1 MLEITASW
9 EGGYRCRVPIRGF
22 EVLVD
27 EPASVAGGTDTGPT
41 PTELLLASLGACFTL
56 ALAHVARKRGRELP
70 DLRVRVRGAYRG
82 AGFDRI
88 VVEATSSEPELV
100 RSVLDQ
106 AIRSSYVSNT
116 VRGQPEIEYRVEPAV
131 PSHGQGPP
139 PRPR

>member
-27 EPASVAGGTDTGPT
+27 EPTRAGGTDTGPT

-56 ALAHVARKRGRELP
+56 AVAHVARKRGRELP
-70 DLRVRVRGAYRG
+70 DLRVRVRGRYRG

-116 VRGQPEIEYRVEPAV
+116 IRGQPEIEYRVEPAV
-131 PSHGQGPP
+131 ASHGEGPP
-139 PRPR
+139 PPRR

>member
-27 EPASVAGGTDTGPT
+27 EPATAGGTDTGPT
-41 PTELLLASLGACFTL
+41 PTELLLASVGACFTL
-56 ALAHVARKRGRELP
+56 AVAHVARKRGRELP
-70 DLRVRVRGAYRG
+70 DLRVRVRGRYRG
-82 AGFDRI
+82 ARFDRI
-88 VVEATSSEPELV
+88 VVEATSSESELV

-116 VRGQPEIEYRVEPAV
+116 IRGQPEIEYRVEPAV
-131 PSHGQGPP
+131 ASHGERPPP
-139 PRPR
+139 PRR

>member
-27 EPASVAGGTDTGPT
+27 EPTTAGGTDSGPK
-41 PTELLLASLGACFTL
+41 PTELLLASLGACFAL
-56 ALAHVARKRGRELP
+56 AVAHVARKHGRELP
-70 DLRVRVRGAYRG
+70 DVRVQVRGEYRG

-100 RSVLDQ
+100 RSVLEQ

-116 VRGQPEIEYRVEPAV
+116 IRGRPGIEYRVAPAAA
-131 PSHGQGPP
+131 SHGGQPPP
-139 PRPR
+139 PRR